1 MKNKFRPIAISR
13 WQGKSQVSSEKFRA
27 LVGPELDFQVSSE
40 KKSSRMHILRKAM
53 VGSNSRPQY
62 RGGNQ
67 PWCGQCWPGSRSS
80 EIPKE
85 VRFRIDYW
93 WEISLIIEFH
103 FDLVDLSA
111 MSVVWEERG
120 GSNLTSAE
128 KMENPAPDF
137 TCDGVSWKHVTIR
150 FLRILIFKLNCFE
163 FLHITLLRYFIPFTF
178 FFYKFI
184 KIINLL
190 FDEKKYI
197 FFKIQGNLNFLNH
210 ITIKFTILPNAEG
223 KKLLKFKQ
231 LELLQ
236 LI

>member
-1 MKNKFRPIAISR
+1 MPSVDTRAKVISR
-13 WQGKSQVSSEKFRA
+13 TSNRA
-27 LVGPELDFQVSSE
+27 LVGPKLDFQVSSE

-62 RGGNQ
+62 RGGYQ
-67 PWCGQCWPGSRSS
+67 PCCYQGWPGSRSS

-103 FDLVDLSA
+103 FDLVNLSA

-120 GSNLTSAE
+120 GSNLKSVE

-137 TCDGVSWKHVTIR
+137 TCEGVSWKHLTVR

-163 FLHITLLRYFIPFTF
+163 FLHRTLLCYFVLFTF
-178 FFYKFI
+178 LFYKFM
-184 KIINLL
+184 KIINFWL
-190 FDEKKYI
+190 DEKKI
-197 FFKIQGNLNFLNH
+197 FFLKFKVIWIFW
-210 ITIKFTILPNAEG
+210 ITIKFTLLSNAER
-223 KKLLKFKQ
+223 KNFSNLNSLNYYCWFK
-231 LELLQ
+231 
-236 LI
+236 